1 MEQELA
7 ALEQKL
13 DLLLAQRAQ
22 LRAENSDLR
31 TRVGELESENQRLNN
46 KVGAATARIEAALAM
61 LPEKMES
68 ES

>member
-13 DLLLAQRAQ
+13 DLLLAQSTQ

-31 TRVGELESENQRLNN
+31 TRVGELEAENQRLNN
-46 KVGAATARIEAALAM
+46 KVGAASARIEAALAM